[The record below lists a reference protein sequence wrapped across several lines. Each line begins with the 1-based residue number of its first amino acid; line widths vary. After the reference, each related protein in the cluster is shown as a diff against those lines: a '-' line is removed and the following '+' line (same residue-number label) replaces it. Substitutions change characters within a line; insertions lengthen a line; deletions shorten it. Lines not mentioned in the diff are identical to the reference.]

1 LPESFL
7 SNPPLEDPDGRSL
20 RSPED
25 LRNDPSSLGLP
36 NDLLPSDESSS
47 LFPRKGLPESFLSKP
62 LVGLDERSPRSLD
75 DEDEDLRKDP
85 SPRGLPNDGL
95 PDELLLSEESSS
107 LLERNGLA
115 ESFLSKPLEEGL
127 DERSPRSLDED
138 LRNDPSS
145 LGLPNDL
152 PDGLEEK
159 LFPLDSDESSEDFPP
174 LLKNFFPGLEK
185 DEPPERLFLS
195 SKPSSDLLR
204 NDGLPDESFLS
215 DFLYPLGDESLLLLN
230 GFPAGRAELLRPRD
244 LPDDDELLLRLG
256 I

>member
-1 LPESFL
+1 MPESFL
-7 SNPPLEDPDGRSL
+7 SNPPLDDPDGRSL

-36 NDLLPSDESSS
+36 NDLLSSDESSS

-75 DEDEDLRKDP
+75 EDLRNDP

-115 ESFLSKPLEEGL
+115 ESFLSKPLEGL

-152 PDGLEEK
+152 PDGREEK
-159 LFPLDSDESSEDFPP
+159 LFLPDSDESSEDFPP

-185 DEPPERLFLS
+185 DEPPERLLLS
-195 SKPSSDLLR
+195 SKPSSDFLR
-204 NDGLPDESFLS
+204 KDGLPEESFLS
-215 DFLYPLGDESLLLLN
+215 DFLYPLGGESLLLLN
-230 GFPAGRAELLRPRD
+230 VFPAGRAELLRPRD
-244 LPDDDELLLRLG
+244 LPDDDDELLLRLG